1 MRLDVCSHHVK
12 VSELDGGR
20 GKDALIQFCKPLI
33 RYRLIK
39 SRGRFH
45 KEADKVFAAATKDRR
60 EFRFHVNQL
69 EDLLLHLRNYGYD
82 PDQMEVVYH
91 DHGRSDFPVVE
102 HPVKKMF
109 DPRPNQVKV
118 IDYVLDDGF
127 PQKIVTLPPGAGKAC
142 WDETLVKVPD
152 GWRKMR
158 LIKKGD
164 HVIGRDGRPTKV
176 TGVYP
181 QGKVQLYKVTFKDGR
196 SVEVCGEHLWQSFYK
211 EQKQKWAV
219 RDTRELKRILSL
231 KNSRVYVPLNESEHC
246 EPVDLP
252 IDPYLL
258 GVLIGDGSI
267 STSSIAFDT
276 PDEFILDEVKR
287 ICAPKLQVKYRSGYT
302 YGISSVVKGNG
313 SSTLVRPLAD
323 LGLLGT
329 QSHEKFVPFLYKRG
343 STEQRLSVLQGLMD
357 TDGTVGKNG
366 NVSYSTSSEQLA
378 KDVQELAWS
387 LGCIASI
394 STKVPYFTYKG
405 ERKQGLLSYNVRI
418 RSKSQGS
425 LFRLPRKRDLA
436 KMENQYSANLKL
448 EIVSIEESRVD
459 NATCI
464 AVDNP
469 ERLYVIENYVVTHN
483 TYVAMRCMWLLKIRG
498 LFTFRGGYTKRWI
511 EAFDETFE
519 YEKGDVIAI
528 DGGAGLVKLMKHALD
543 GKPVPKVLIMSFGTW
558 RNYIKDYEESN
569 GKSELYPIS
578 PDEFFEKLG
587 IGYRVID
594 EVHQEFHLNF
604 KIDLY
609 THVYKSLSLSGT
621 MESSDPF
628 MNKMYCIPYPVQRRN
643 DGGGA
648 KPHIAV
654 KALFYRLSMPK
665 IIRYKGPQ
673 GGYSHNAFEES
684 LMSKKGIF
692 PKYLKL
698 IHHVV
703 EKYYGSVRED
713 GQKMLVFC
721 ASVNMC
727 TVVQGYLQKMY
738 PTLTVAR
745 YCQDDDYQDLLD
757 ADIGVSTV
765 LSAGTAVDIPN
776 LRLSLLTTA
785 IDSRQSNEQA
795 LGRTRPLKDW
805 PGVTPMFLYF
815 VCEDIDR
822 HVVYHQNKMNFF
834 KGRVLSHEEEMLKLD
849 V

>member
-1 MRLDVCSHHVK
+1 MRLDICSHHVK
-12 VSELDGGR
+12 VSELGGGMGR
-20 GKDALIQFCKPLI
+20 DALFRFCSDLI
-33 RYRLIK
+33 RYKLIK

-45 KEADKVFAAATKDRR
+45 KQKDKVFAAATKDRT

-69 EDLLLHLRNYGYD
+69 EELLLHLRNYGFD
-82 PDQMEVVYH
+82 PDQMTIVR
-91 DHGRSDFPVVE
+91 HGFDRSDFPVVE
-102 HPVKKMF
+102 HPVKMMF
-109 DPRPNQVKV
+109 EPRENQVSV
-118 IDYVLDDGF
+118 IDYVMKDDF
-127 PQKIVTLPPGAGKAC
+127 PQKMVTLPPGAGKAC
-142 WDETLVKVPD
+142 WNETMVKVPD
-152 GWRKMR
+152 GWRRMK

-164 HVIGRDGRPTKV
+164 YVIGRDGHPTKV

-196 SVEVCGEHLWQSFYK
+196 TVEVCGEHLWQSFYK

-219 RDTRELKRILSL
+219 RNTHELKRLLSL
-231 KNSRVYVPLNESEHC
+231 KNARVYIPLNESEHN
-246 EPVDLP
+246 EPNDLP

-267 STSSIAFDT
+267 STSSISFDT

-302 YGISSVVKGNG
+302 YGISSVTRGNG
-313 SSTLVRPLAD
+313 SSSLVRPLAD
-323 LGLLGT
+323 LCLLGT
-329 QSHEKFVPFLYKRG
+329 RSHEKFVPLLYKRG
-343 STEQRLSVLQGLMD
+343 STEQRLSILQGLMD

-387 LGCIASI
+387 LGCIATI
-394 STKVPYFTYKG
+394 STKVPYFTYNG
-405 ERKQGLLSYNVRI
+405 EKKQGLLSYNVRI
-418 RSKSQGS
+418 RAKSQGS

-436 KMENQYSANLKL
+436 KMENQYSENLKL

-469 ERLYVIENYVVTHN
+469 EKLYVIENYVVTHN
-483 TYVAMRCMWLLKIRG
+483 TFVAMRCMWLLKVRGLYTFKGGYSERWVNAFGETFDYEEGDLVVIRG
-498 LFTFRGGYTKRWI
+498 AKS
-511 EAFDETFE
+511 
-519 YEKGDVIAI
+519 
-528 DGGAGLVKLMKHALD
+528 LVKLMNAAIK
-543 GKPVPKVLIMSFGTW
+543 GQKIPKVMIMSFGTW
-558 RNYIKDYEESN
+558 RDYLKDFESSN
-569 GKSELYPIS
+569 GKSKIYPIS
-578 PDEFFEKLG
+578 PDEFFVKLG

-621 MESSDPF
+621 MESSDAF
-628 MNKMYCIPYPVQRRN
+628 MNKMYCIPYPIQRRN
-643 DGGGA
+643 NGGGA

-654 KALFYRLSMPK
+654 RALFYKLSLPK

-692 PKYLKL
+692 PNYLKM
-698 IHHVV
+698 IHKVV

-713 GQKMLVFC
+713 GQKMLIFC
-721 ASVNMC
+721 ASVVLC
-727 TVVQGYLQKMY
+727 TVVQDYLQKLY

-745 YCQDDDYQDLLD
+745 FCQGDDYQDLLD

-776 LRLSLLTTA
+776 LRVTLMTTA

-805 PGVTPMFLYF
+805 PDIVPMFLYL
-815 VCEDIDR
+815 VCDDVDR
-822 HVVYHQNKMNFF
+822 HIVYHENKKNFF
-834 KGRVLSHEEEMLKLD
+834 RGLVLSHEEEDLRFE

>member
-127 PQKIVTLPPGAGKAC
+127 PQKIVTLPPGAGKALQSDTPVLTPTG
-142 WDETLVKVPD
+142 WKPIGSIRVDDKVMSID
-152 GWRKMR
+152 G
-158 LIKKGD
+158 D
-164 HVIGRDGRPTKV
+164 SATV

-181 QGKVQLYKVTFKDGR
+181 QGIVPLYRFITEDGR
-196 SVEVCGEHLWQSFYK
+196 FVLCCASHLW
-211 EQKQKWAV
+211 
-219 RDTRELKRILSL
+219 
-231 KNSRVYVPLNESEHC
+231 RVYGALDGGAC
-246 EPVDLP
+246 
-252 IDPYLL
+252 
-258 GVLIGDGSI
+258 GVLKT
-267 STSSIAFDT
+267 STIAEVLELGCALWLPVCASRPTYKTVSDIASMSSSPSHYYTSPKGLEAVSFST
-276 PDEFILDEVKR
+276 EVIEPEVR
-287 ICAPKLQVKYRSGYT
+287 AALWALGAVM
-302 YGISSVVKGNG
+302 VKGNG
-313 SSTLVRPLAD
+313 WT
-323 LGLLGT
+323 
-329 QSHEKFVPFLYKRG
+329 KFVFGR
-343 STEQRLSVLQGLMD
+343 RLKITGVVEAGTGEAVCISVDHQSRLFI
-357 TDGTVGKNG
+357 T
-366 NVSYSTSSEQLA
+366 
-378 KDVQELAWS
+378 KDHL
-387 LGCIASI
+387 
-394 STKVPYFTYKG
+394 
-405 ERKQGLLSYNVRI
+405 
-418 RSKSQGS
+418 
-425 LFRLPRKRDLA
+425 
-436 KMENQYSANLKL
+436 
-448 EIVSIEESRVD
+448 
-459 NATCI
+459 
-464 AVDNP
+464 
-469 ERLYVIENYVVTHN
+469 VTHN